1 MTTYTIHIPP
11 VDSGGETD
19 AERIRFVPERPSLL
33 ALIFPAIWLL
43 WHRLWYAFA
52 VYILIAAMAAVLSR
66 WTGSTP
72 VALLGSL
79 PGLYLF
85 LEGRQL
91 LRGRLE
97 RAGWRFAGVV
107 EADSLQ
113 EADLR
118 YFSNRSQSPH
128 HENSARES
136 AAREYTARPA
146 WSSSPSRPADPP
158 EGASSIGIFGQ

>member
-1 MTTYTIHIPP
+1 MTTYTVHLPP
-11 VDSGGETD
+11 SGFSGETD
-19 AERIRFVPERPSLL
+19 DERIRFVPERPALL

-52 VYILIAAMAAVLSR
+52 VYLLIAGIAWVLAS
-66 WTGSTP
+66 WTGSAP
-72 VALLGSL
+72 MGLLGSL

-107 EADSLQ
+107 EADSAH

-118 YFSNRSQSPH
+118 YFSGRTEPAIARTAAAKVAAGDVSPAPVPPGKADRQ
-128 HENSARES
+128 EGV
-136 AAREYTARPA
+136 
-146 WSSSPSRPADPP
+146 SP
-158 EGASSIGIFGQ
+158 IGIFGQ

>member
-1 MTTYTIHIPP
+1 MTTYTVHLPP
-11 VDSGGETD
+11 SGFGGETD
-19 AERIRFVPERPSLL
+19 DERIRFVPERPALL

-52 VYILIAAMAAVLSR
+52 VYPLVAGIAWVLAS
-66 WTGSTP
+66 WTGSAP
-72 VALLGSL
+72 MALLGSL

-97 RAGWRFAGVV
+97 RTGWRFAGVV
-107 EADSLQ
+107 EADSAH

-118 YFSNRSQSPH
+118 YFSGRTETAVGKTVTVKAAAGSASP
-128 HENSARES
+128 APV
-136 AAREYTARPA
+136 A
-146 WSSSPSRPADPP
+146 SSPADRQ
-158 EGASSIGIFGQ
+158 EGVSPIGIFGQ